1 MFTHTRVSVLAFCS
15 RSSASLRTQ
24 LAYCAVSCELS
35 ARQNFVAVL
44 FVHFRNFCSFKLLDG
59 ADDFFLGAPAQR
71 GELFGSPAEAAGLQQ
86 KHRVERLEPD
96 GARFKV
102 AQTEPRLR
110 SPIMGIPL
118 HPREVRHRDVGER
131 PPDQQVKEWAQT
143 PLPFRGCRCG
153 WPN

>member
-59 ADDFFLGAPAQR
+59 ADAFFLVALAQR

-86 KHRVERLEPD
+86 KHRAERLEPG
-96 GARFKV
+96 GACRKV
-102 AQTEPRLR
+102 AQTELRLR
-110 SPIMGIPL
+110 CAVMGIPV
-118 HPREVRHRDVGER
+118 HP
-131 PPDQQVKEWAQT
+131 WAV
-143 PLPFRGCRCG
+143 
-153 WPN
+153 